1 MNYFL
6 AKTLIALVLLNSFDV
21 AMAQTTTLYNDSIK
35 ESTSPRILTNK
46 KLKKE
51 SPSRTAERP
60 NFVDTKNAPLAQKPY
75 KEIKTTGTQA
85 PSIQVDKYIR
95 NPYIQP
101 DNNSIRVVEFWAT
114 WCPPC
119 RTTIPKITKL
129 QKKYV
134 NNNVVFLGISNE
146 DDNTVSSFVSYMG
159 GQMVY
164 AIGLDESRATSR
176 AFSEISGASTIP
188 HAYIL
193 SPDNKILWD
202 GNPASGSFEIALR
215 EAITLRDLDS

>member
-6 AKTLIALVLLNSFDV
+6 AKTLIALVLLSSLDV
-21 AMAQTTTLYNDSIK
+21 AMAQTTTLNNDSIK

-46 KLKKE
+46 KVKKE
-51 SPSRTAERP
+51 SPTKRSKPRALKPPQYRSINTFAIPIFSPTTTLFEWL
-60 NFVDTKNAPLAQKPY
+60 NFGQLGALLAAPLSLKSLSF
-75 KEIKTTGTQA
+75 K
-85 PSIQVDKYIR
+85 
-95 NPYIQP
+95 
-101 DNNSIRVVEFWAT
+101 
-114 WCPPC
+114 
-119 RTTIPKITKL
+119 
-129 QKKYV
+129 KKYV

-215 EAITLRDLDS
+215 EAITHRDLDS